1 VTDFVTDAS
10 IVCAWFLPDEN
21 NRLAQTAFARLET
34 QNAIAPALLLYE
46 VRNTLLIAE
55 RRHRIAA
62 TYLEKSLS
70 RLRRLKLTI
79 VEPED
84 DLVLLNLARNY
95 QLSGYDATYLALAV
109 QKRLPLATI
118 DKKLAAAAAREQL
131 TFN

>member
-1 VTDFVTDAS
+1 VSDFVTDAS

-21 NRLAQTAFARLET
+21 SQLANASFARLET
-34 QNAIAPALLLYE
+34 QNAFAPTLLLYE

-62 TYLEKSLS
+62 TYVEESLL
-70 RLRRLKLTI
+70 RLKRLKLNI
-79 VEPED
+79 VELSD
-84 DLVLLNLARNY
+84 DLVILNLARKH

-109 QKRLPLATI
+109 QQRLPLATN